1 MFNILLLQKTKIK
14 AFMKRKAFHTLI
26 AGILGL
32 SILSCKTPAEQA
44 IKKESWG
51 QTPDGKAVNLY
62 TLKSSSGLEV
72 KITDFGGVITAVNA
86 PDKSGKVDNV
96 VLGFD
101 ELSLYLDKRSFFG
114 AIIGRY
120 GNRIDKGQFTLNDS
134 TYQLSLNDGPNHLH
148 GGTNGFDQKV
158 WEAKPA
164 GTPEAPALE
173 LTYFSKD
180 GEEGYPG
187 NLEVT
192 VTYTLKGD
200 SLIVDYLANTDKATP
215 VNLTNHSFFNLAGK
229 GSILDHELTIDAD
242 TYTPVNET
250 LIPTGEIKPVAGT
263 PFDFTEPHLIGA
275 RIDQVP
281 GGYDHNYA
289 LNQSEKG
296 AMTFASKLKDP
307 ESGRTMEIY
316 TEEPGLQFYSGNFLD
331 GSQKSGDWVFEQYNG
346 LCLETQ
352 HFPDS
357 PNNENFPSTILNPD
371 ETYQTRTIMV
381 FGVEK

>member
-1 MFNILLLQKTKIK
+1 M
-14 AFMKRKAFHTLI
+14 RKKSLHSLF

-32 SILSCKTPAEQA
+32 SILSCNAPAEEA

-72 KITDFGGVITAVNA
+72 KVTDFGGVITTVNA
-86 PDKSGKVDNV
+86 PDKAGNIENV

-101 ELSLYLDKRSFFG
+101 DLSGYLEKRSFFG

-158 WEAKPA
+158 WEA
-164 GTPEAPALE
+164 TPVETAEGPALK

-192 VTYTLKGD
+192 VTYTLQGD
-200 SLIVDYLANTDKATP
+200 SLIVDYLATTDKATP
-215 VNLTNHSFFNLAGK
+215 VNLTNHSFFNLAGE
-229 GSILDHELTIDAD
+229 GSILNHELTIDAD
-242 TYTPVNET
+242 AYTPVNET
-250 LIPTGEIKPVAGT
+250 LIPTGEIKPVEET
-263 PFDFTEPHLIGA
+263 PFDFTTPHPIGE

-289 LNQSEKG
+289 LNKTEKG

-357 PNNENFPSTILNPD
+357 PNHDNFPSTILNPD

>member
-14 AFMKRKAFHTLI
+14 TFMKRKAFHTLI

-32 SILSCKTPAEQA
+32 SILSCNAPAEQA

-101 ELSLYLDKRSFFG
+101 ELSLYLEKRSFFG

-229 GSILDHELTIDAD
+229 GSILDHKLTIDAD
-242 TYTPVNET
+242 AYTPVNET
-250 LIPTGEIKPVAGT
+250 LIPTGEIKHVAGT

-289 LNQSEKG
+289 LNKSEKG

-357 PNNENFPSTILNPD
+357 PNHENFPSTILNPD

>member
-1 MFNILLLQKTKIK
+1 
-14 AFMKRKAFHTLI
+14 MKRKSFHTLI

-32 SILSCKTPAEQA
+32 SILSCNAPAEQA

-101 ELSLYLDKRSFFG
+101 DLSLYLEKRSFFG

-158 WEAKPA
+158 WDA
-164 GTPEAPALE
+164 TPIDAPEGPALK
-173 LTYFSKD
+173 LTYLSKD

-215 VNLTNHSFFNLAGK
+215 VNLTNHSFFNLAGR
-229 GSILDHELTIDAD
+229 GSILDHELTIEANA
-242 TYTPVNET
+242 YTPVNET
-250 LIPTGEIKPVAGT
+250 LIPTGEIKAVEGT
-263 PFDFTEPHLIGA
+263 PFDFTEPHLIGE
-275 RIDQVP
+275 RINQVP

-289 LNQSEKG
+289 LNKSEKG

-316 TEEPGLQFYSGNFLD
+316 TEEPGLQFYSGNF
-331 GSQKSGDWVFEQYNG
+331 SMVHKNPETG
-346 LCLETQ
+346 LSSNTTA
-352 HFPDS
+352 FVWR
-357 PNNENFPSTILNPD
+357 PSIFLIL
-371 ETYQTRTIMV
+371 QIMKTSRQQ
-381 FGVEK
+381 F